1 MFQRVERRAMADD
14 KYHLWSIVA
23 NDVVEPGCHAP
34 YDLLVALAA
43 GEWRRDVGRSFGLN
57 FEDGPPRQRL
67 RSCRPG
73 QRNLPWLAW
82 IARAPSSFVVAGRR
96 LYMIERLMG

>member
-14 KYHLWSIVA
+14 KYHLSSIVA

-43 GEWRRDVGRSFGLN
+43 GNGVVIWAARSASIS
-57 FEDGPPRQRL
+57 RT
-67 RSCRPG
+67 
-73 QRNLPWLAW
+73 
-82 IARAPSSFVVAGRR
+82 GRR
-96 LYMIERLMG
+96 VSGFVLVAQGRGIFLGWLGSQGRRRHSLWPADGFT